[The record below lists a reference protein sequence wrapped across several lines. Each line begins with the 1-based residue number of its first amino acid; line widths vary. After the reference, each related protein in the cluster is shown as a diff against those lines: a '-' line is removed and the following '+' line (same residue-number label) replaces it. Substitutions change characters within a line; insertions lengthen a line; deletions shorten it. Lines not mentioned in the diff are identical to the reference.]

1 MCYCWNGKGVGEQQ
15 AERREEEGS
24 EGQGNKMAPK
34 CIRRT
39 VGVVVVAPVGLGGGW
54 VPHGLATT
62 TTPPFPRKQ
71 AAFVSSRHAGAA
83 HALPPTRQ

>member
-1 MCYCWNGKGVGEQQ
+1 MAKVLASSRQRGG
-15 AERREEEGS
+15 RRRVAKARGTRWPP
-24 EGQGNKMAPK
+24 NAF
-34 CIRRT
+34 

-71 AAFVSSRHAGAA
+71 AAFVSSRHAA